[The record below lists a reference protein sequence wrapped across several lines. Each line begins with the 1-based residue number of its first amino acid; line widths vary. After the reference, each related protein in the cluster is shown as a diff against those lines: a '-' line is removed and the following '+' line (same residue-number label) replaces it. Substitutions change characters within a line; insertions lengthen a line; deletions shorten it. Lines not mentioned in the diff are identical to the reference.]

1 MSREF
6 KKVESYLIEYK
17 LLKGKITDLEL
28 QLDELKD
35 EYNGMLSM
43 PVRERTSPTFKTS
56 SPVENELINKEKE
69 VEKLEYNIRLKKRL
83 LARIDNAL
91 NTLNEK
97 DRLFVEWKYIL
108 QMSHIEIA
116 NELNCSPEY
125 ITNKRKIII
134 DKLVKVL
141 S

>member
-1 MSREF
+1 MNKDF
-6 KKVESYLIEYK
+6 KKVEGFLVEYK

-35 EYNGMLSM
+35 EYTGISSV
-43 PVRERTSPTFKTS
+43 PFREKTSPTFKTS
-56 SPVENELINKEKE
+56 SPVESELLNKEKQI
-69 VEKLEYNIRLKKRL
+69 EKLEYNIRLQKRL

-97 DRLFVEWKYIL
+97 DRLFIEWKYIL
-108 QMSHIEIA
+108 QRSHIEIA
-116 NELNCSPEY
+116 DELNCTPEY
-125 ITNKRKIII
+125 ITNKRKNII